1 MAKMTKKD
9 RNEMMPSK
17 KTKEKHHQKPKMQQ
31 ILKVFIVLAFI
42 VAVIATPVPMQKRQG
57 TPKCPPPP
65 NESTESDTYPVYSTG
80 DGPLMPYDCSP

>member
-1 MAKMTKKD
+1 MNHESQESSWDERKT
-9 RNEMMPSK
+9 PSK
-17 KTKEKHHQKPKMQQ
+17 SKMQQ

-80 DGPLMPYDCSP
+80 DGPLPYDCKP